1 MAKLDIYKSGWID
14 VVFAGRNK
22 DYGAY
27 QLRKDNS
34 KTTSKAMLIGGG
46 LFILLLSAN
55 MIYKYVS
62 GNLPSLLDRFKQH
75 EITLAAPPPIE
86 NKPPPPPPPPPP
98 APKVPE
104 IRFPPPV
111 VVPADEVKDQDPPT
125 ISDLKIA
132 DAGQKT
138 IEGDPNADV
147 KIEVAEA
154 PKVAKVV
161 EERQVVQMET
171 VQILP
176 LFPGG
181 PAAWAKFVGDNYNYP
196 ALARENNMSGKVIVS
211 FVVEKD
217 GTLTGFKVVRDFG
230 FGSGEEAIRML
241 KSSPPWSPGI
251 QNGLKVPVAYTQ
263 PIVLTLGN

>member
-1 MAKLDIYKSGWID
+1 MAKLDLYKTGWID

-22 DYGAY
+22 AYGAY
-27 QLRKDNS
+27 ELRKDNA
-34 KTTSKAMLIGGG
+34 KTTSRAMIIGGS
-46 LFILLLSAN
+46 LFILVISAN
-55 MIYKYVS
+55 TIYKYVS
-62 GNLPSLLDRFKQH
+62 GNLPSLLDKFKQT
-75 EITLAAPPPIE
+75 EIKLVAPPPID

-98 APKVPE
+98 APKIAE
-104 IRFPPPV
+104 IKFPPPV

-132 DAGQKT
+132 DIGQKN

-161 EERQVVQMET
+161 EERQVIQMEQ

-176 LFPGG
+176 IPPGG
-181 PAAWAKFVGDNYNYP
+181 FEKWKEFLGRYEYP
-196 ALARENNMSGKVIVS
+196 ALARENNVSGTVYVS

-217 GTLTGFKVVRDFG
+217 GSLTDIKVLRDIG
-230 FGSGEEAIRML
+230 FGTGEEALRLL
-241 KSSPPWSPGI
+241 KTSGKWTPGV

-263 PIVLTLGN
+263 PIGLRLN